1 MTMVPRSILAAARL
15 GLTAVIIAACGTS
28 SSYLSSTGSNV
39 TLMAGWEQHFTLE
52 WTADPESGG
61 ARRISGYVYNR
72 HGEYAL
78 NVRLLAQALDPAGA
92 VVGQRIEWV
101 PGGVNGFGRVY
112 FVVAHLPAATTYRV
126 TVWDY
131 TWHQSDDSD
140 RR

>member
-1 MTMVPRSILAAARL
+1 MTLVPRLIAAARL

-28 SSYLSSTGSNV
+28 SSYLSPTGSTV

-52 WTADPESGG
+52 WTAEPESEG
-61 ARRISGYVYNR
+61 ARRVSGYVYNR

-92 VVGQRIEWV
+92 VVGQRIAWV
-101 PGGVNGFGRVY
+101 PGGVNGFGRAY
-112 FVVAHLPAATTYRV
+112 FTVAHLPAADKYSV

-131 TWHQSDDSD
+131 TWLQSDDS